1 MGKILL
7 QSRAEAGVL
16 TGFTH
21 LSQMTA
27 NMIKSWGCFLSISL
41 CTCIPMETSL
51 PRLHKM
57 VNIMNNVPCKCCQ
70 NIDFSI
76 LKYLRWFQFS
86 IHRYYQLCFLSL
98 FSQTFTF
105 TFMHLADAFIQ
116 SDLQCIQAKKNCQ
129 YVNTHEHCRVMIT
142 FVNNVHQ
149 NYGCLATKIIWP
161 KKKLFQCLTEKA
173 NRPNKLYTLKN
184 K

>member
-27 NMIKSWGCFLSISL
+27 NMIKSWGCFVSISL
-41 CTCIPMETSL
+41 CTCIPMEMSL

-57 VNIMNNVPCKCCQ
+57 VNIMNNVTCKCCQ

-98 FSQTFTF
+98 FSQTWT
-105 TFMHLADAFIQ
+105 LPCNDNICK
-116 SDLQCIQAKKNCQ
+116 QCPSKLRMFGNQNYLAKKKALSVFDWISKQ
-129 YVNTHEHCRVMIT
+129 
-142 FVNNVHQ
+142 
-149 NYGCLATKIIWP
+149 
-161 KKKLFQCLTEKA
+161 TE
-173 NRPNKLYTLKN
+173 
-184 K
+184 